1 MIRRTF
7 HMTGAVLMALLLI
20 PAGLKA
26 QKPLVSNVSFNG
38 GAAFGESRLAEWCTV
53 KPGMPWQNGIIMKAN
68 EALTSHMR
76 GAGYLLARI
85 DSVAMHWSRDSV
97 QLSLTWYIVEDLPFE
112 IGSVAIK
119 SDSLSPESLSGVM
132 ELRRG
137 DRYDRLEIESD
148 LAAIGRFCAGKGY
161 PFAEIDI
168 GDPVFR
174 LQDDWYETDLS
185 IRVKCGERVRID
197 FIRLKGNK
205 VTKDDVVLRE
215 LDIQPGDIYRQ
226 DVIERIPEQLN
237 RLGYFKEIMP
247 PRLMLTRRGREGLLV
262 TLEEGNTTTFDG
274 VVGYVPAAKTAQAE
288 EGYFTGLINLNFRN
302 LFGTGRKFQVE
313 WKKPDRYSD
322 EFRLYYEEPWIF
334 GFPLNIG
341 AGLHRLVRDTT
352 YIERSYLING
362 LLRLSGNFKVSF
374 AVNQHS
380 YVPDS
385 LATREQR
392 LASNRI
398 ISGEAGIIYDT
409 RDFPVNPRNGL
420 YYDTYYSFGFKE
432 NLGPEYLF
440 SEDGLTRHENIQKL
454 RITMAYIQPLWKR
467 QVFFMQLTGAQ
478 VKSSEGGLQL
488 TDHYWFGGARTV
500 RGYREDQFH
509 GTTITYLNLEY
520 RFLTGR
526 DSRIFAFN
534 DWGFYNYRQNNTTFQ
549 DIVSGVGIGVR
560 FDTPLGVMGV
570 DFGMGRGDSF
580 STGKIHVGLLNNF

>member
-1 MIRRTF
+1 MFRRIC
-7 HMTGAVLMALLLI
+7 HAAGAVFIALMLI
-20 PAGLKA
+20 PSGVKA
-26 QKPLVSNVSFNG
+26 QKSVISTVSFQGG
-38 GAAFGESRLAEWCTV
+38 GAFGAGRLAEWCTV
-53 KPGMPWQNGIIMKAN
+53 KPGMPWQIGMIMKAN
-68 EALTSHMR
+68 EALTVQMR

-85 DSVAMHWSRDSV
+85 DSVAVHWSGDSLHRD
-97 QLSLTWYIVEDLPFE
+97 LTWYISEDLPFE
-112 IGSVAIK
+112 IGSIAIK
-119 SDSLSPESLSGVM
+119 SDSLSPENISGVM

-137 DRYDRLEIESD
+137 DRYDRLRIESD
-148 LAAIGRFCAGKGY
+148 LEAIGRYCAGRGF

-168 GDPVFR
+168 DEPAFR
-174 LQDDWYETDLS
+174 LQDDRYETDLS
-185 IRVKCGERVRID
+185 IRIKCGERVRLD
-197 FIRLKGNK
+197 FIRIRGNK
-205 VTKDDVVLRE
+205 VTNDNVVLRE
-215 LDIQPGDIYRQ
+215 LDIQAGDIYRQ
-226 DVIERIPEQLN
+226 DLIERIPVQLN
-237 RLGYFKEIMP
+237 RLGYFKDIRP
-247 PRLMLTRRGREGLLV
+247 PQLLITRRGRQGLLL

-274 VVGYVPAAKTAQAE
+274 VIGYVPASKTVQAQA
-288 EGYFTGLINLNFRN
+288 GYFTGLIDLNFRN

-313 WKKPDRYSD
+313 WKKPDQYSD

-362 LLRLSGNFKVSF
+362 LLRLSGNFKISF
-374 AVNQHS
+374 AVNHYS

-385 LATREQR
+385 LASREQR

-409 RDFPVNPRNGL
+409 RDFPLNPRYGL

-440 SEDGLTRHENIQKL
+440 YEDDLARHENIQKL
-454 RITMAYIQPLWKR
+454 RITMAYILPLWKR
-467 QVFFMQLTGAQ
+467 QVFYLRLTGAQ

-509 GTTITYLNLEY
+509 GTTIAYMNLEY

-526 DSRIFAFN
+526 DSRIFVFN
-534 DWGFYNYRQNNTTFQ
+534 DWGFYNYSQNNATFQ

-580 STGKIHVGLLNNF
+580 STGKVHVSLLNNF